1 MINHHLSDEMILAYA
16 AGALSEGQ
24 AMVVHCHLEFCDH
37 CTSRLKEAEALGGAL
52 LEDLEAPSL
61 SSLNFE
67 DMFAEIEKSE
77 DVQEPFSK
85 EKPEAERDAGTPRML
100 RNILGHGINDVKW
113 KRVGPGIRQYVLPLD
128 LQEGENVRLLRL
140 SPGFV
145 TPLHTHRGS
154 EMTLVLQ
161 GSFCDET
168 GRYAVGDIQDA
179 DGELDHQ
186 PVADTDVDCICL
198 AVTTAPLQFRG
209 LIGKLMQP
217 LVGI

>member
-24 AMVVHCHLEFCDH
+24 AMVVHCHLEYCDH
-37 CTSRLKEAEALGGAL
+37 CAARLREAEALGGAL
-52 LEDLEAPSL
+52 LEELDVPTLTSL
-61 SSLNFE
+61 DFD
-67 DMFAEIEKSE
+67 DMFAKIEVSE
-77 DVQEPFSK
+77 EMQEPLSM
-85 EKPEAERDAGTPRML
+85 ETSDTLQERATPAML
-100 RNILGHGINDVKW
+100 RNILGHGIEDVKW

-145 TPLHTHRGS
+145 TPMHTHRGS

-179 DGELDHQ
+179 DGDLDHQ